1 MLSSQPTRYT
11 VAVATPRDTHSLAPE
26 VASARPVAPR
36 SLSLPESE
44 RVFRA
49 SEAWNEPTR
58 REWLTS
64 RLAAQRAAAALIALS
79 RGPRDSIEIVRGGD
93 EGRGGTQLVARRVA
107 GHSASKVITIP
118 LGLSISVSHA
128 DGRAIA
134 AATSRPA
141 RIGVDLERADTVS
154 PRHADYFL
162 SRHERE
168 RSGSLTLTEL
178 WALKESAWKALGC
191 DDTTPFGEVELIF
204 DTSGGVRALRL
215 RAMVIPVVA
224 ELRHPWPG
232 WIGAIVTL
240 EGVME

>member
-1 MLSSQPTRYT
+1 MLSSQPTRYA
-11 VAVATPRDTHSLAPE
+11 VAVATPRDTHSLAPQ

-36 SLSLPESE
+36 SLSLAESE
-44 RVFRA
+44 RPFRA
-49 SEAWNEPTR
+49 SEVWSEPSR

-64 RLAAQRAAAALIALS
+64 RLAAQRAAAAFVARS
-79 RGPRDSIEIVRGGD
+79 RDRVGPIEIVRGGR
-93 EGRGGTQLVARRVA
+93 EGRGGTQLVAQQVA

-118 LGLSISVSHA
+118 LGLSISVSHT
-128 DGRAIA
+128 DGRALA

-141 RIGVDLERADTVS
+141 RVGVDLERADRVS
-154 PRHADYFL
+154 PCHADYFL

-191 DDTTPFGEVELIF
+191 DDTTPFGELELIF
-204 DTSGGVRALRL
+204 DARGGVCAVRL
-215 RAMVIPVVA
+215 RAMVVPVVA

-232 WIGAIVTL
+232 WVGAVVALDGVT
-240 EGVME
+240 E